1 MTAQPVDHAGGPP
14 AGTLTLDR
22 MLAVPAAHIK
32 GMTTFADHQHPR
44 ATDGKFTAVPRAE
57 ATVSLEGPPS
67 LLVTAADVVTCAGD
81 NRYAG
86 RLMVE
91 QTRQAIHQSGPQP
104 FPEGPYAEYI
114 LGQYFPEGTKIVD
127 GAGEDEERTLLMV
140 IDSDGETMWT
150 PEGGES
156 GEVISHRDFWTP
168 TNIVHIP

>member
-1 MTAQPVDHAGGPP
+1 
-14 AGTLTLDR
+14 
-22 MLAVPAAHIK
+22 
-32 GMTTFADHQHPR
+32 MTTFADHQHPR
-44 ATDGKFTAVPRAE
+44 AADGKFTPTARDE
-57 ATVSLEGPPS
+57 ATVSLEEPVAR
-67 LLVTAADVVTCAGD
+67 LITAADVVTRAGD
-81 NRYAG
+81 NRHAG

-91 QTRQAIHQSGPQP
+91 QTRQAIAESGPQP

-150 PEGGES
+150 PEGDES
-156 GEVISHRDFWTP
+156 GAEISHRDFWGP